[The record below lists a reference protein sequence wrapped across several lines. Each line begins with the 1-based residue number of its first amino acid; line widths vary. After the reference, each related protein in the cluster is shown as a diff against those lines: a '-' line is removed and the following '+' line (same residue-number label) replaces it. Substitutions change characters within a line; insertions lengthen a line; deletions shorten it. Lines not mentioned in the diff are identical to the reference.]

1 MKIAIIGAG
10 NVGGTLGAGWA
21 KLRARAGWRR
31 PMSISGGLVRPIS
44 EGSVRRAYRMPD
56 EGGHPMGA
64 KTEALARQ
72 FEDKARDAVTTL
84 EKLGDADWKKVTAA
98 EKWTVGVTAHHLA
111 GGLEAVA
118 SIVTGLLS
126 EGTSRGNFTRAMLDE
141 MNAQHAK
148 EHAHFTRTETIALFR
163 KGAATASAVVRGLN
177 DDQLAK
183 SGTVFTD
190 APPMTAEQLIMLGLL
205 GHIDDHMG
213 SIRKTVGM

>member
-1 MKIAIIGAG
+1 
-10 NVGGTLGAGWA
+10 
-21 KLRARAGWRR
+21 
-31 PMSISGGLVRPIS
+31 
-44 EGSVRRAYRMPD
+44 
-56 EGGHPMGA
+56 MGA

-72 FEDKARDAVTTL
+72 FEGKVRDAVATL

-98 EKWTVGVTAHHLA
+98 EGWTVGATAHHLA

-118 SIVTGLLS
+118 GIVTGLAS
-126 EGTSRGNFTRAMLDE
+126 GGPSRGNFTRAMLDG

-148 EHAHFTRTETIALFR
+148 EHAGCTRAETLALFR

-183 SGTVFTD
+183 SGTVFTEV
-190 APPMTAEQLIMLGLL
+190 PPMTAEQLIMLGLL
-205 GHIDDHMG
+205 GHIDDHLG

>member
-1 MKIAIIGAG
+1 
-10 NVGGTLGAGWA
+10 
-21 KLRARAGWRR
+21 
-31 PMSISGGLVRPIS
+31 
-44 EGSVRRAYRMPD
+44 
-56 EGGHPMGA
+56 MGA

-72 FEDKARDAVTTL
+72 FEEKARDAVATL

-98 EKWTVGVTAHHLA
+98 ERWTVGVTAHHLA

-118 SIVTGLLS
+118 GIVTGLVS
-126 EGTSRGNFTRAMLDE
+126 ASPSRGTFTRAMLDG

-148 EHAHFTRTETIALFR
+148 EHAGCTRAETLALFQN
-163 KGAATASAVVRGLN
+163 GATRAFAVVWGLN

-205 GHIDDHMG
+205 GHIDEHMG